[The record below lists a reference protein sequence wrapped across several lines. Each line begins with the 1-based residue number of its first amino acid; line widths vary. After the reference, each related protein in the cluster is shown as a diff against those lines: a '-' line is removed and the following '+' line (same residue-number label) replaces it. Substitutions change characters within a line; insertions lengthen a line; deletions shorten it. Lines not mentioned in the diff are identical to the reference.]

1 MYYAEVMWWN
11 EYEEEDVITYMFVAA
26 GSYKEATR
34 YINQAF
40 DYIDYIKSIKIEELN
55 SEKSHIIYIPKEVVQ
70 QVKEENL

>member
-26 GSYKEATR
+26 GSYEEATQ

-40 DYIDYIKSIKIEELN
+40 DYIESIKIEELN

-70 QVKEENL
+70 QVKEENLY